1 MNGQNRGISD
11 YFKMKY
17 LVTGGAG
24 FIGSHIVEQLV
35 QDGQD
40 VVIIDD
46 LSSGELKNLAPIID
60 KIKFVKGDI
69 RDFKVINSAMKGI
82 DYVSHQAAK
91 RAVPDSIIHPE
102 EFNDVNINGT
112 FNVLKAAHECNVKR
126 VVFASSSSVYG
137 DSDEFPLNESLL
149 PEPKSPYAITKLIGE
164 HYVRYFYENY
174 GLETVSLRYF
184 NVFGPR
190 QDSKSIYSNVVPIFI
205 DKISNDNN
213 PIIYGDGT
221 QRRDCVYVKDI
232 VKANLLAFKAK
243 KLTGKSI
250 NICSGSSI
258 SILELVDMIN
268 NLLGKDIKPQFA
280 EARAGDV
287 MKTLGCN
294 NLAKELIGY
303 AASVGFKEGLMEM
316 INRFQT

>member
-174 GLETVSLRYF
+174 GLETTSLRYF

-205 DKISNDNN
+205 DKISNNNN

-221 QRRDCVYVKDI
+221 QREI
-232 VKANLLAFKAK
+232 VFMSRILLRRIFLRLKRR
-243 KLTGKSI
+243 S
-250 NICSGSSI
+250 
-258 SILELVDMIN
+258 
-268 NLLGKDIKPQFA
+268 
-280 EARAGDV
+280 
-287 MKTLGCN
+287 
-294 NLAKELIGY
+294 
-303 AASVGFKEGLMEM
+303 
-316 INRFQT
+316 